1 MTPCHPVYAPHSGP
15 ERKAQSICDTVM
27 QTIKSSER
35 ELAER
40 REAADV
46 ASKRLQTAKKEIR
59 KHDHAVRQEDGGDDS
74 AGFEKCNFREFDD
87 LVMKDLGGR
96 FKEVGRWPL
105 VIDHSKQIATF
116 MRYRDTN
123 YL

>member
-1 MTPCHPVYAPHSGP
+1 
-15 ERKAQSICDTVM
+15 M

-59 KHDHAVRQEDGGDDS
+59 KHDHVVRQEDGGDDS